1 MIKACLLILTFFFIA
16 CGPDE
21 NDQTPQETSNKDT
34 SETTETQK
42 ASSTE
47 DSVADSAKNPP
58 SKTKKSAY
66 IYNKT
71 DHTLRVII
79 SKQLKDIIALID
91 IEKCLN
97 LTQYN
102 EESNPIVEVEIQ
114 ALYSD
119 GDVDQVCSICDISQT
134 TLVVDETYW
143 SWVTTDNFSAKP
155 ELSIPAPCVLQNQQ
169 TEEVE
174 KKPTTED
181 SQ

>member
-1 MIKACLLILTFFFIA
+1 MIKLCLLILTFFFIS

-21 NDQTPQETSNKDT
+21 NDQTTPPPSKDKSKTTTTPKAPSAKDSTKDT
-34 SETTETQK
+34 AK
-42 ASSTE
+42 A
-47 DSVADSAKNPP
+47 PP
-58 SKTKKSAY
+58 SKTETSAY

-79 SKQLKDIIALID
+79 SNQLEDNIALID

-102 EESNPIVEVEIQ
+102 EVSNPIVEVEIQ

-119 GDVDQVCSICDISQT
+119 GDVDQVCSICDISKT
-134 TLVVDETYW
+134 TLIVDETW
-143 SWVTTDNFSAKP
+143 FSWVTPYNFNAKT

-169 TEEVE
+169 PQEVE
-174 KKPTTED
+174 VKSKKDD
-181 SQ
+181 SK